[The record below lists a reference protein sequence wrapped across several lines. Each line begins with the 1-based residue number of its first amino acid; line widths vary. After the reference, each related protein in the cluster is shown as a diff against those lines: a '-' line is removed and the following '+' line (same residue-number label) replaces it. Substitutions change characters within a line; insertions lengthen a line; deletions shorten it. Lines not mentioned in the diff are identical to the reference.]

1 MHFKH
6 PEILYFLFL
15 LIVPILVHLFQ
26 LRRFKKSYFTNV
38 RLLAKLSIQT
48 RKSSK
53 IKKWLLLATRLL
65 LLTCLI
71 LAFAQPF
78 FTAKDSK
85 NANNEMYIIL
95 DNSFSMQAKGKKGEL
110 LKRAVQE
117 LLENTPENTSF
128 SLLTNTDNYW
138 NTDIKSVRNSLQN
151 LKYSASPFEL
161 DNIMAKVKARKSA
174 FKKDIIIIT
183 DAVGLGEKQLKNINS
198 EDNPYFIIPKAEQK
212 NNVAIDSVFINQT
225 LDNFYDIG
233 INLSGYGDNFKP
245 ISMSLFNNDKLI
257 AKTIVN
263 FDTKKKKVN
272 FTIPKQ
278 AFHGY
283 VVIED
288 NGLEYD
294 NQLYFSISETKKT
307 NVISIGEPAKS
318 NFLSRIYTSEEF
330 NYHNFDIRSLDYNS
344 LDKQDAIIL
353 NELDEVPQALQTT
366 LKSFVS
372 KGGNV
377 VIIPSEKITI
387 ANMNS
392 FLSNFGKVQ
401 MGSFEN
407 KEKLITKINFDH
419 PIFSGVFENKIKN
432 FQYPKTKSS
441 FPITSSY
448 SSALTY
454 EDQSAFLTSIQNQV
468 SAVSVFSAPINS
480 INSNFQQSPLIVPVF
495 YKMAQNNQKSG
506 INAIT
511 IGNNQPYFVEALL
524 SKDAILEVRGTEE
537 QFIPI
542 QQILNNK
549 VKIVFNDYP
558 EQAGNYTIY
567 NKKEALENVS
577 FNYKRSESDLSQI
590 NTNLISNYKTAD
602 TISTIFNTLQTERTD
617 NEIWK
622 WFVIFALLFIV
633 AEMAIIRFVK

>member
-53 IKKWLLLATRLL
+53 IKKWLLLASRLL

-117 LLENTPENTSF
+117 LLENTPENTQF

-138 NTDIKSVRNSLQN
+138 NTDIKSVRNSLQSLN
-151 LKYSASPFEL
+151 YSATPFEL

-183 DAVGLGEKQLKNINS
+183 DAVGLDEKQLKNINT
-198 EDNPYFIIPKAEQK
+198 EDAPYFIIPKAEQK

-233 INLSGYGDNFKP
+233 INLSGYGDDFKP
-245 ISMSLFNNDKLI
+245 ISMSLFNNSKLI

-283 VVIED
+283 VAIED

-294 NQLYFSISETKKT
+294 NRLYFSISDPKKT
-307 NVISIGEPAKS
+307 NVISIGDPAKS

-344 LDKQDAIIL
+344 LDKQDAIVL
-353 NELDEVPQALQTT
+353 NELEEIPQALQTT

-377 VIIPSEKITI
+377 IIIPSEKMAV

-401 MGSFEN
+401 MSSLEN

-448 SSALTY
+448 SSALSY

-495 YKMAQNNQKSG
+495 YKMAQSNQKSG
-506 INAIT
+506 IVAIT

-524 SKDAILEVRGTEE
+524 SKDAILEVRGTDE

-558 EQAGNYTIY
+558 EKAGNYTIY

-577 FNYKRSESDLSQI
+577 FNYKRSESDLSQV
-590 NTNLISNYKTAD
+590 NSNLVSDYKTAD

-617 NEIWK
+617 NQIWK
-622 WFVIFALLFIV
+622 WFVIFALLFL
-633 AEMAIIRFVK
+633 ALEMAIIRFVK